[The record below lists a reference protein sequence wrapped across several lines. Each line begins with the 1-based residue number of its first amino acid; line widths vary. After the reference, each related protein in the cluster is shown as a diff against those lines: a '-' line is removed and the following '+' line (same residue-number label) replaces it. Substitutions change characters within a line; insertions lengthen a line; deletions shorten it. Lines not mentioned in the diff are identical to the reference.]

1 MLSVLG
7 LCILAL
13 ANSAPSGD
21 EITELP
27 GYYKTLPSK
36 HYSGYLDIQGNKH
49 IHYWFVESQ
58 NKPSS
63 DPVVLWLN
71 GGPGASSTGYGF
83 FNEMGTFHCSDDSL
97 GNGSI
102 PQPYLNPLAW
112 DKLANMLYFEHPA
125 GVGYSYCDDPSCR
138 WDDHSQAKAGLET
151 LQAFFKAFPEYK
163 SHDFYIFGES
173 YGGIYVPTIAYEV
186 LQNDKSINLKGIGV
200 GNGCTGHS
208 HGSYNSAH
216 FLGGHGLYPLALYD
230 EIIKEC
236 DFDDESSSCR
246 NLIHKAY
253 DYAGDYYSYNI
264 YDTCGDDQLLG
275 KNNRYSDAIWD
286 KSLRKGD
293 NSSDNPLF
301 PRSYP
306 CGMEKATTIWM
317 NRPEAV
323 KAMHVKA
330 WQRWSPESPIHYSGG
345 DWDSYDVYPDLIGN
359 IRVMIYNGD
368 ADPCV
373 PYTGDESWTKDMVA
387 KLGLSVQSDWHTWS
401 VDGVVAGYNIKWSK
415 DFQFVTVKNAGH
427 MVPQYKPAQAF
438 EMFKR
443 FLSNRDL

>member
-1 MLSVLG
+1 MLLVTCFYL
-7 LCILAL
+7 LAF
-13 ANSAPSGD
+13 ASSAPAAD

-27 GYYKTLPSK
+27 GYYKKLPSK
-36 HYSGYLDIQGNKH
+36 HYSGYLDIQGDKH

-58 NKPSS
+58 NNPSS
-63 DPVVLWLN
+63 DPLVLWLN

-83 FNEMGTFHCSDDSL
+83 FNEMGTFHLDDDSL
-97 GNGSI
+97 GNGSV

-112 DKLANMLYFEHPA
+112 DKLANMVYFEHPA
-125 GVGYSYCDDPSCR
+125 GVGYSYCDDPNCR
-138 WDDHSQAKAGLET
+138 WDDHSQAEAGLAT
-151 LQAFFKAFPEYK
+151 LQAFFKAFPAYTK
-163 SHDFYIFGES
+163 NDFYIFGES

-208 HGSYNSAH
+208 HGSSNSAH

-230 EIIKEC
+230 EIIKTC
-236 DFDDESSSCR
+236 NFDSESSSCR
-246 NLIHKAY
+246 SLISKAY

-264 YDTCGDDQLLG
+264 YDTCGNDQLLH
-275 KNNRYSDAIWD
+275 KNNKYHDAIWD
-286 KSLRKGD
+286 KNLTSGD
-293 NSSDNPLF
+293 DPLF

-306 CGMEKATTIWM
+306 CGMEKATTVWM
-317 NRPEAV
+317 NTPEAI

-330 WQRWSPESPIHYSGG
+330 WQKWKPESSIHYSGG

-373 PYTGDESWTKDMVA
+373 PYTGDEIWTKDMVA
-387 KLGLSVQSDWHTWS
+387 KLGLTVQDDWHTWS
-401 VDGVVAGYNIKWSK
+401 VNGVVAGYNIKWSK

-438 EMFKR
+438 TMFKR
-443 FLSNRDL
+443 FLSNRAL

>member
-1 MLSVLG
+1 MILVLS
-7 LCILAL
+7 AL
-13 ANSAPSGD
+13 IITVGAAPEAD
-21 EITELP
+21 RITSLP
-27 GYYKTLPSK
+27 GYYKALPSK
-36 HYSGYLDIQGNKH
+36 HYSGYVDIQGDKH

-83 FNEMGTFHCSDDSL
+83 FNEMGTFHCDDDSL

-112 DKLANMLYFEHPA
+112 DKLANMIYFEHPA

-138 WDDHSQAKAGLET
+138 WNDHSQAKAGLAT
-151 LQAFFKAFPEYK
+151 LQAFFKKFPEYK
-163 SHDFYIFGES
+163 NNDFYIFGES

-186 LQNDKSINLKGIGV
+186 YTNDKSIKLKGIGV

-208 HGSYNSAH
+208 HGSSNSAH
-216 FLGGHGLYPLALYD
+216 FLGGHGLYPNALYD

-236 DFDDESSSCR
+236 NFDSESSSCR
-246 NLIHKAY
+246 SKISKAY

-264 YDTCGDDQLLG
+264 YDTCGNDQYLG
-275 KNNRYSDAIWD
+275 KNNKYHDAIWD
-286 KSLRKGD
+286 KTIDAGD
-293 NSSDNPLF
+293 DPLF

-306 CGMEKATTIWM
+306 CGMEKATTVWM

-330 WQRWSPESPIHYSGG
+330 WQKWRPESPIHYSGG

-359 IRVMIYNGD
+359 IRIMIYNGD

-373 PYTGDESWTKDMVA
+373 PYTGDMSWTKDMVA
-387 KLGLSVQSDWHTWS
+387 KLGLRVESDWHTWS
-401 VDGVVAGYNIKWSK
+401 VNDVVAGYNIKWSK